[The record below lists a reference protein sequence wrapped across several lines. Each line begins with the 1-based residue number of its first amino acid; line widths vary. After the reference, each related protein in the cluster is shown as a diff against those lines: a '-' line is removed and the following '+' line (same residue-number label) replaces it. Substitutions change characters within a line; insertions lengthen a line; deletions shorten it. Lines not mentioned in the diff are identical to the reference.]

1 MLFSLGDRTPGEHQP
16 LVPKVDADG
25 NPAMDEEGQPVM
37 VHETP
42 EVTRWVKRSNE
53 MRDNV
58 TTRME
63 QYARIV
69 ESDAWRAAL
78 EQLLPGCLIRLDA
91 SLPPH
96 RLLASAKQA
105 LGFETYPIV
114 HPPRVL
120 QGEVFLGGPDEA
132 EPEPRPLEELLKNV
146 APGGEESGN
155 QTLSLSA
162 WGCFCPVALT
172 DHGAKALGLAV
183 SRSHEAN
190 RALMLD
196 CSMTGEDGVAK
207 PKFVAEYCGKV
218 FMLSSPLA
226 LQIFCANPLPYVSN
240 KPGCTTGSFRSGSW
254 DPEAQAPLPR
264 LRVLVVGP
272 PCAGKTEVA
281 KAIADRYGALHV
293 DALKALELT
302 LLDSSPLALEVSSAM
317 GEGRGLTPGLMT
329 RLLASQLN
337 LPEPEMPEP
346 PPPVEPPEPAEGEE
360 APAPP
365 EPFVPP
371 VWQAKGEPVDL
382 EMRLNG
388 VVEWGKAPDGQES
401 LRFVLDGLPL
411 DVLEKE
417 DGTSISPA
425 VHALRTAALVPTVVL
440 VLDDVAPEGVEDA
453 PASVGRERTEHAKE
467 AGFFFNL
474 GREAALEREKGVQYP
489 FDEACMLQSQA
500 LAPDGVLCQQLTEA
514 GALVVRL
521 DARLKLAELVEAAA
535 ARVDPLVYGKPPVSD
550 GKVLGATKIEGFA
563 PHTKLGDKGDDGAEL
578 PEPQGL
584 QVFGHLKSFCPVTWR
599 RKSKLVPG
607 RPEFVAQWR
616 GLLYCFKGEAELGV
630 FLENPSYFAPAPTVA
645 PEHRLNRSVDGS
657 EDAIPGM
664 GMSMSGLYEG
674 ADGGASSASKLPPL
688 RLMLVGP
695 LGSERHKH
703 VADMAAAHQ
712 LEVLNLQALLPPEPP
727 PPPTTATEEE
737 KAAAKKEWL
746 PEDLAQMAQAL
757 SDKLSTPPLSQ
768 KAVLLEGEAVSE
780 GMMDALLACNLHPT
794 LCILL
799 KMSAE
804 EALPRVYGS
813 KEVTEYP
820 EAAPPALLP
829 IPGPAATAPPT
840 TRAQGHRRG
849 APQPAPAQPR
859 DGQAH

>member
-1 MLFSLGDRTPGEHQP
+1 MSLEPEPDDEVGSEGSGGHLDEIDLIEYEQDPWNDADDFLYQQQQRVGACKAHGFLLAGKPGAGKTHLAGKLAAELGAVHVGLPQILAQCVEAYVVKQEYEGLQAKIDAEKNKAPPEPAAPSTEEGAYNDEGGEAAAAEDGAEQPPGPDEEQIEKWSEEQKTVLKRWSTLHLPKRQFEAAPEFCEAAALLMAGKAVEGDLLGRLLTARLRAEDVQFRGYVLESLPPPLLPDLLLQPGLPKLDYVLMLELTDKEALDRLESLQLEPVSNMLFSLGDRTPGEHQP

-25 NPAMDEEGQPVM
+25 NPVMDEEGQPVM

-240 KPGCTTGSFRSGSW
+240 KPGWTTGSFRSGSW

-281 KAIADRYGALHV
+281 KAIAEIGRAHV
-293 DALKALELT
+293 
-302 LLDSSPLALEVSSAM
+302 
-317 GEGRGLTPGLMT
+317 
-329 RLLASQLN
+329 
-337 LPEPEMPEP
+337 
-346 PPPVEPPEPAEGEE
+346 
-360 APAPP
+360 
-365 EPFVPP
+365 
-371 VWQAKGEPVDL
+371 
-382 EMRLNG
+382 
-388 VVEWGKAPDGQES
+388 
-401 LRFVLDGLPL
+401 
-411 DVLEKE
+411 
-417 DGTSISPA
+417 
-425 VHALRTAALVPTVVL
+425 
-440 VLDDVAPEGVEDA
+440 
-453 PASVGRERTEHAKE
+453 
-467 AGFFFNL
+467 
-474 GREAALEREKGVQYP
+474 
-489 FDEACMLQSQA
+489 
-500 LAPDGVLCQQLTEA
+500 
-514 GALVVRL
+514 
-521 DARLKLAELVEAAA
+521 
-535 ARVDPLVYGKPPVSD
+535 
-550 GKVLGATKIEGFA
+550 
-563 PHTKLGDKGDDGAEL
+563 
-578 PEPQGL
+578 
-584 QVFGHLKSFCPVTWR
+584 
-599 RKSKLVPG
+599 
-607 RPEFVAQWR
+607 
-616 GLLYCFKGEAELGV
+616 
-630 FLENPSYFAPAPTVA
+630 
-645 PEHRLNRSVDGS
+645 
-657 EDAIPGM
+657 
-664 GMSMSGLYEG
+664 
-674 ADGGASSASKLPPL
+674 
-688 RLMLVGP
+688 
-695 LGSERHKH
+695 
-703 VADMAAAHQ
+703 
-712 LEVLNLQALLPPEPP
+712 
-727 PPPTTATEEE
+727 
-737 KAAAKKEWL
+737 
-746 PEDLAQMAQAL
+746 
-757 SDKLSTPPLSQ
+757 
-768 KAVLLEGEAVSE
+768 
-780 GMMDALLACNLHPT
+780 
-794 LCILL
+794 
-799 KMSAE
+799 
-804 EALPRVYGS
+804 
-813 KEVTEYP
+813 
-820 EAAPPALLP
+820 
-829 IPGPAATAPPT
+829 
-840 TRAQGHRRG
+840 
-849 APQPAPAQPR
+849 
-859 DGQAH
+859 